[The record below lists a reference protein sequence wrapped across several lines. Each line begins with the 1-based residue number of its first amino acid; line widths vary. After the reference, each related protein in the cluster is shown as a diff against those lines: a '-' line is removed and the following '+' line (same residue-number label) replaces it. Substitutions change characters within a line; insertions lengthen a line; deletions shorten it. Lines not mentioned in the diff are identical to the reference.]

1 MPGHG
6 KTLVLS
12 DLHLGNGGVYDIFA
26 GGRELPALIDRF
38 ASADC
43 SILINGDSVDFL
55 MNEDPLLLDEPRAVA
70 QAQQSAAAPDTQ
82 AVLQA
87 LGRVLAAGGDVL
99 IRLGNHDIE
108 LALAGVQ
115 EVLRQ
120 ALGQP
125 ADIAARLRFERG
137 DSPAILQVGSTR
149 VLVAHGEHCDAW
161 NRVDYLHLPGPGGA
175 PASAASD
182 FEYAPGSRLVKTL
195 MNPLKRAW
203 GLRLIDLIKPDFQGG
218 VLTALAVNMQAV
230 KEAFKGSTLQIL
242 RELNKQSRAANTF
255 ADDEEGDELGLQA
268 AFDGAGL
275 DEDERELLAGVLRP
289 ADGKLGGHSFD
300 FDFSILQSA
309 QLKLVR
315 AGLRLYSAAHRH
327 LVGQNGERFYSL
339 QPEPDEWSEAQ
350 RMGKKYNVDAVIFG
364 HTHAARWQVSDGLT
378 YINTGTWIR
387 ILYLPSSDAPDESWQ
402 EFLELARQNPEL
414 DPNKG
419 KMVPLNTR
427 FTAAVLEAES
437 ATGGAKLSLI
447 EWRDGE
453 MITLGSQVLR
463 NEAAR

>member
-1 MPGHG
+1 MPGHV

-12 DLHLGNGGVYDIFA
+12 DLHLGNGDVYDIFA
-26 GGRELPALIDRF
+26 GGDALPGLIDRF
-38 ASADC
+38 ASADG

-55 MNEDPLLLDEPRAVA
+55 MNEDPLLLEETRAVA
-70 QAQQSAAAPDTQ
+70 QAQRSIAAPDTQ
-82 AVLQA
+82 RVLHA

-115 EVLRQ
+115 EVIRQ
-120 ALGQP
+120 GLGQP
-125 ADIAARLRFERG
+125 AEIAARLRFERG
-137 DSPAILQVGSTR
+137 DQPAILQVGGAR
-149 VLVAHGEHCDAW
+149 ILVAHGEHCDAW

-175 PASAASD
+175 PSEAAPD

-203 GLRLIDLIKPDFQGG
+203 RLRLIDLIKPDFQGG
-218 VLTALAVNMQAV
+218 VLTALAINPQAV

-255 ADDEEGDELGLQA
+255 VDDEGGDELGLQA

-275 DEDERELLAGVLRP
+275 DADEREIMAGLLRP
-289 ADGKLGGHSFD
+289 ADGKVGGHSFD

-309 QLKLVR
+309 QLKLMR
-315 AGLRLYSAAHRH
+315 AGLRLYASAHRQ
-327 LVGQNGERFYSL
+327 LVGQHGERFYSL
-339 QPEPDEWSEAQ
+339 APEQDEWSEAQ
-350 RMGKKYNVDAVIFG
+350 RMAKKFNVDAVIFG

-387 ILYLPSSDAPDESWQ
+387 ILYLPPPDAPEQSWQ
-402 EFLELARQNPEL
+402 EFLELARQNSEL
-414 DPNKG
+414 DPKKG
-419 KMVPLNTR
+419 PMVPLSTR
-427 FTAAVLEAES
+427 FTAAIIEAG
-437 ATGGAKLSLI
+437 ATEGGAKVSLV

-453 MITLGSQVLR
+453 LMTLGSQSLR
-463 NEAAR
+463 REAAQ